1 MLSNSKKNLRTK
13 VLHSNR
19 NCLTPAL
26 IRLRRMGLMQN
37 SALSGFSHDL
47 IRLARISILLFL
59 TVFFYACTPSPEP
72 INYGKDECEHCRMMI
87 TDNKYGAEVVSDKGK
102 IYKFDSIECLI
113 EFALEKNMVGDA
125 GQSFL
130 VTDFSKPEILIDAKT
145 AFYVHNDNFRS
156 PMGLNVSAFGS
167 ESELI
172 SFITANGGKKLSWVE
187 VIELVKQNIM

>member
-13 VLHSNR
+13 VRLINYM
-19 NCLTPAL
+19 LPTPVL
-26 IRLRRMGLMQN
+26 RLGLEEN
-37 SALSGFSHDL
+37 KKFFGFSHDL
-47 IRLARISILLFL
+47 ICLARISILLFL
-59 TVFFYACTPSPEP
+59 TVFFYACTLSPEP

-125 GQSFL
+125 NQSFL
-130 VTDFSKPEILIDAKT
+130 VTDFSKPEDLIDAKT

-167 ESELI
+167 ESELT
-172 SFITANGGKKLSWVE
+172 SFITANGGKKLSWFD